1 MTGNGLHPLLS
12 LLGSGV
18 RGLEGTEF
26 LFSSS
31 KFVLVG
37 VDFALNLLRNG
48 FSHLLLGHF
57 FEGIH
62 LLGEALQAVP
72 NFGTLETQLSFDFGP
87 DLSFSLSNIDE
98 RLVAHDLF
106 SLVELAFELRGHF
119 FLFAGLEIS
128 ETFLH
133 FHFKFK
139 CSFFLEQVEVG
150 LVGEALVAKMSVN
163 F

>member
-1 MTGNGLHPLLS
+1 M
-12 LLGSGV
+12 
-18 RGLEGTEF
+18 EGTEF
-26 LFSSS
+26 LFSNS

-87 DLSFSLSNIDE
+87 DLSFSLSNSMSALLRMISS
-98 RLVAHDLF
+98 RL
-106 SLVELAFELRGHF
+106 S
-119 FLFAGLEIS
+119 
-128 ETFLH
+128 
-133 FHFKFK
+133 
-139 CSFFLEQVEVG
+139 
-150 LVGEALVAKMSVN
+150 N
-163 F
+163 